1 MPYALCPVVPH
12 VKARK
17 AIYYIPQQTIT
28 AILKKLLDEVCC
40 GSSNR
45 LFGQNNLP
53 FLDADTGLD
62 TRRKDFVA
70 AIVPCKKA
78 GL

>member
-1 MPYALCPVVPH
+1 M
-12 VKARK
+12 
-17 AIYYIPQQTIT
+17 
-28 AILKKLLDEVCC
+28 D
-40 GSSNR
+40 R
-45 LFGQNNLP
+45 LIDFFDQIILP

-62 TRRKDFVA
+62 ARRKDFVA